1 MPFLTLIEI
10 VSSVATLL
18 MPNVEPIV
26 IVALLRA
33 YSKFTVV
40 TPSTVVVKG
49 IRDTVC
55 PLWVLIS
62 IDLSTRVTVLSSFI
76 KNAFTPSFKD

>member
-55 PLWVLIS
+55 PYGY
-62 IDLSTRVTVLSSFI
+62 
-76 KNAFTPSFKD
+76 

>member
-10 VSSVATLL
+10 LSSVATLL
-18 MPNVEPIV
+18 IPNVEPIV
-26 IVALLRA
+26 IVASLRA

-40 TPSTVVVKG
+40 TPSAVVVNG
-49 IRDTVC
+49 IKDTVC

-62 IDLSTRVTVLSSFI
+62 ID
-76 KNAFTPSFKD
+76 